1 MLPDGYTVMY
11 KSPQSY
17 EGSVTMTLA
26 STSTVGE
33 YSGSSPTSLM
43 DDESPDPSEGTPGH
57 SSRVLPGLCS
67 MSAMTADPN
76 SMENA
81 AGTINTIKVALLTI
95 CFTARGAHISI
106 WQGGSGEGPRLTNE
120 LNRSRAKY
128 SRMRLRKFRVRAY
141 RCIHDS
147 GEITVGDLAAFVG
160 RNESGKTTILQAL
173 TLLNRDEVVSELDL
187 CDEMTEELKEEMR
200 LAEGE
205 FELGAHE
212 TELLKEK
219 FPGLPEITKIRLYR
233 TNRDPKVQY
242 EFEDIAPG
250 EERDAGLNSWENF
263 AVGILRFLDT
273 IPNHLRIQVDT
284 GFFEGPAPKNQE
296 AFDKKMA
303 EFSNQFHVIAIQEPR
318 VIEEWEKIYANPENQ
333 FSNLLTGESEKLA
346 LQNFVSAELHPRFV
360 YFSDYKKI
368 YGNINLNE
376 YLREE
381 KGERP
386 SSIEYIEEFDKA
398 ETVRN
403 LFYLAELDMNGL
415 DAVKESPSKCIKLLN
430 SASNRLTS
438 KLNPAWKGDPIHV
451 DLRYNPGNI
460 MSVVISDVHRD
471 GTITNTGLLNRRAEG
486 FKWTFSFI
494 VNFAAETQRA
504 ELKEAIL
511 LLDEP
516 ARNLH
521 PTQQMGISD
530 LLSDLAG
537 SNQVLYAT
545 HSPFMIFDYTPG
557 NLLVV
562 ELDKRKHLSRIF
574 YDYWNADD
582 KTLTPIL
589 YGLSRGQVESIVDRE
604 IGTNSRPIII
614 VETMSDSMYL
624 NAFDR
629 FLQDPNISMNPLNVV
644 AAHSKNSVLPL
655 AIFYRNHGYKTFVL
669 LDNSEES
676 KQISAQ
682 LVSNEF
688 SPVQTIFF
696 EREGKK
702 LESIEDYIMLEDYM
716 HAVNQTYEIKL
727 RNEGYSNLTPKDVME
742 KPNPGTINKLRGIWA
757 DHSDD
762 DWGRFERE
770 EITRYICE
778 KITLE
783 QTEFLSDKTKDQ
795 FRSLYRLIAERIRQY
810 QNVVTKPDLGKF
822 QRPRIRDL

>member
-1 MLPDGYTVMY
+1 
-11 KSPQSY
+11 
-17 EGSVTMTLA
+17 
-26 STSTVGE
+26 
-33 YSGSSPTSLM
+33 
-43 DDESPDPSEGTPGH
+43 
-57 SSRVLPGLCS
+57 
-67 MSAMTADPN
+67 
-76 SMENA
+76 
-81 AGTINTIKVALLTI
+81 
-95 CFTARGAHISI
+95 
-106 WQGGSGEGPRLTNE
+106 
-120 LNRSRAKY
+120 
-128 SRMRLRKFRVRAY
+128 MRLRKFRVRAY

-147 GEITVGDLAAFVG
+147 GEITVGDLAAFIG

-173 TLLNRDEVVSELDL
+173 TLLNRGEQVSELDL
-187 CDEMTEELKEEMR
+187 CDEMSDELKEEIR

-205 FELGAHE
+205 FELNQHE
-212 TELLKEK
+212 MEMVKEK
-219 FPGLPEITKIRLYR
+219 FPGLPEMKKIRLFR
-233 TNRDPKVQY
+233 TNQNPKVQY
-242 EFEDIAPG
+242 EFDDIELG
-250 EERDAGLNSWENF
+250 EEENKGLNSWENF
-263 AVGILRFLDT
+263 SKQIIEFLDT

-284 GFFEGPAPKNQE
+284 SFFEGDVPNSQE
-296 AFDKKMA
+296 SFDRGMA
-303 EFSNQFHVIAIQEPR
+303 EFSNQFHVVSMQEPK
-318 VIEEWEKIYANPENQ
+318 VIEEWEKIYENPESQ
-333 FSNLLTGESEKLA
+333 FSNLLSGKSEKTA
-346 LQNFVSAELHPRFV
+346 LQNFIESELHPRFV

-381 KGERP
+381 KGDRAD
-386 SSIEYIEEFDKA
+386 SIEYVEEFDKA

-403 LFYLAELDMNGL
+403 LFYLAELDMNEL
-415 DAVKESPSKCIKLLN
+415 EEVKESPSKCIKLLN
-430 SASNRLTS
+430 AASNRLTS

-460 MSVVISDVHRD
+460 MSVVISDVHKD
-471 GTITNTGLLNRRAEG
+471 GTVTNTGLLNRRAEG

-530 LLSDLAG
+530 LLKNLAG

-604 IGTNSRPIII
+604 IGTNSRPVII

-624 NAFDR
+624 NAFDK
-629 FLQDPNISMNPLNVV
+629 FLQDPNISMNPLNVI
-644 AAHSKNSVLPL
+644 AAYNKNSVLPL
-655 AIFYRNHGYKTFVL
+655 AIFYRNHGYRTFIL
-669 LDNSEES
+669 LDNTEES

-688 SPVQTIFF
+688 SPIQTIFF
-696 EREGKK
+696 ELEGKK
-702 LESIEDYIMLEDYM
+702 IESIEDYIMLEDYL
-716 HAVNQTYEIKL
+716 HPVNQTYEIKL
-727 RNEGYSNLTPKDVME
+727 RQEGFSNLTSEEVLSKDGKGNLE
-742 KPNPGTINKLRGIWA
+742 KLKKIWQE
-757 DHSDD
+757 HSDD
-762 DWGRFERE
+762 DWGQFNNE

-778 KITLE
+778 KIALE
-783 QTEFLSDKTKDQ
+783 ETSFLSDKTKDQ

-810 QNVVTKPDLGKF
+810 QNVNAKSDLDKF
-822 QRPRIRDL
+822 QKAKA

>member
-1 MLPDGYTVMY
+1 
-11 KSPQSY
+11 
-17 EGSVTMTLA
+17 
-26 STSTVGE
+26 
-33 YSGSSPTSLM
+33 
-43 DDESPDPSEGTPGH
+43 
-57 SSRVLPGLCS
+57 
-67 MSAMTADPN
+67 
-76 SMENA
+76 
-81 AGTINTIKVALLTI
+81 
-95 CFTARGAHISI
+95 
-106 WQGGSGEGPRLTNE
+106 
-120 LNRSRAKY
+120 
-128 SRMRLRKFRVRAY
+128 MRLRKFRVRAY

-160 RNESGKTTILQAL
+160 RNESGKTTILEAL
-173 TLLNRDEVVSELDL
+173 ILLNKDEKISDLDL
-187 CDEMTEELKEEMR
+187 CDEMSEELKEEIR

-205 FELGAHE
+205 FELNE
-212 TELLKEK
+212 YEVEILKEK
-219 FPGLPEITKIRLYR
+219 FPNLPHIKKIKLFR
-233 TNRDPKVQY
+233 TNRSPKVQY
-242 EFEDIAPG
+242 EFEDVEISESA
-250 EERDAGLNSWENF
+250 DQGLNSWENF
-263 AVGILRFLDT
+263 TKEIIEFLNT
-273 IPNHLRIQVDT
+273 LPNHIRIQIDT
-284 GFFEGPAPKNQE
+284 KLFDGPVPKKQE
-296 AFDKKMA
+296 IFDSGMA
-303 EFSNQFHVIAIQEPR
+303 EFSNELQVIAIEESQI
-318 VIEEWEKIYANPENQ
+318 IEEWKKIYHNPENK
-333 FSNLLTGESEKLA
+333 FSNLLSGQSQKMA
-346 LQNFVSAELHPRFV
+346 LQNFISSEIHPRFV

-376 YLREE
+376 YLRNEN
-381 KGERP
+381 KQD
-386 SSIEYIEEFDKA
+386 SIEFIEEFDKA

-403 LFYLAELDMNGL
+403 LFYLAELDINEL
-415 DAVKESPSKCIKLLN
+415 DEVKEQPSKCIKLLN
-430 SASNRLTS
+430 TASNRLTK

-460 MSVVISDVHRD
+460 MSVVISDVHKD

-494 VNFAAETQRA
+494 VNFAAETQRS

-530 LLSDLAG
+530 LLKNLAG

-589 YGLSRGQVESIVDRE
+589 YGLCRGQVEAIVDRE
-604 IGTNSRPIII
+604 IGTNSRPVII

-624 NAFDR
+624 NAFDK
-629 FLQDPNISMNPLNVV
+629 FLQDPNISMNPLNVI
-644 AAHSKNSVLPL
+644 AAYNKNSVLPL

-669 LDNSEES
+669 LDNTDES
-676 KQISAQ
+676 KQILAQ
-682 LVSNEF
+682 LESNQF
-688 SPVQTIFF
+688 SAVQIIFF

-702 LESIEDYIMLEDYM
+702 LESIEDYLVIEDYL

-727 RNEGYSNLTPKDVME
+727 RQEGYSNLTPENIDSKDSKGVLD
-742 KPNPGTINKLRGIWA
+742 KLKRIWQE
-757 DHSDD
+757 HNDD
-762 DWGRFERE
+762 DWGEFNNE

-778 KITLE
+778 KIALE
-783 QTEFLSDKTKDQ
+783 ETNFLSDKTKDQ

-810 QNVVTKPDLGKF
+810 QNTLNTSDIEKF
-822 QRPRIRDL
+822 KIKGRS

>member
-1 MLPDGYTVMY
+1 
-11 KSPQSY
+11 
-17 EGSVTMTLA
+17 
-26 STSTVGE
+26 
-33 YSGSSPTSLM
+33 
-43 DDESPDPSEGTPGH
+43 
-57 SSRVLPGLCS
+57 
-67 MSAMTADPN
+67 
-76 SMENA
+76 
-81 AGTINTIKVALLTI
+81 
-95 CFTARGAHISI
+95 
-106 WQGGSGEGPRLTNE
+106 
-120 LNRSRAKY
+120 
-128 SRMRLRKFRVRAY
+128 MRLRKFRVRAY

-173 TLLNRDEVVSELDL
+173 TLLNRDERVSELDL
-187 CDEMTEELKEEMR
+187 CDELSEELKGEIK

-205 FELGAHE
+205 FELNSDE
-212 TELLKEK
+212 IRLLKQS
-219 FPGLPEITKIRLYR
+219 FPGLPEMRKIKLFR
-233 TNRDPKVQY
+233 TNKKPKVQY
-242 EFEDIAPG
+242 EFEDIQIS
-250 EERDAGLNSWENF
+250 EERNKELNSWENF
-263 AVGILRFLDT
+263 ANQILSFLDT
-273 IPNHLRIQVDT
+273 IPNHLRIQIDT
-284 GFFEGPAPKNQE
+284 KLFEGPPPKNQE
-296 AFDKKMA
+296 VFDSGMA
-303 EFSNQFHVIAIQEPR
+303 EFSNQFHVIAVQEPK
-318 VIEEWEKIYANPENQ
+318 VIEEWEKIYESPENQ
-333 FSNLLTGESEKLA
+333 FSKLLSGESEKSA
-346 LQNFVSAELHPRFV
+346 LENFIAAELHPRFV

-381 KGERP
+381 KGEQM
-386 SSIEYIEEFDKA
+386 SSIEFVEEFDKA

-403 LFYLAELDMNGL
+403 LFYLAELDIKAL
-415 DAVKESPSKCIKLLN
+415 DEVKGTPSKCIKILN
-430 SASNRLTS
+430 TASNRLTK

-471 GTITNTGLLNRRAEG
+471 GTVTNTGLLNRRAEG

-521 PTQQMGISD
+521 PTQQRGISD
-530 LLSDLAG
+530 LLKSLAG

-562 ELDKRKHLSRIF
+562 ELDKRKHLSKIF

-589 YGLSRGQVESIVDRE
+589 YGLSRGLVESIVDRE
-604 IGTNSRPIII
+604 VGTNSRPVII
-614 VETMSDSMYL
+614 VETMSDAMYL
-624 NAFDR
+624 NAFDK

-644 AAHSKNSVLPL
+644 AAYNKNSVLPL
-655 AIFYRNHGYKTFVL
+655 AIFYRNHGYKTFIL
-669 LDNSEES
+669 LDNSDES

-688 SPVQTIFF
+688 SPIQTIFF
-696 EREGKK
+696 ERDGKN
-702 LESIEDYIMLEDYM
+702 LESIEDYIVLEDYL
-716 HAVNQTYEIKL
+716 HAVNQTYEIRL
-727 RNEGYSNLTPKDVME
+727 RKEGYSNLTSREVTLKE
-742 KPNPGTINKLRGIWA
+742 KKGVLDNLRKIWE
-757 DHSDD
+757 DHRDN
-762 DWGRFERE
+762 DWGQFDNE

-783 QTEFLSDKTKDQ
+783 ETDFLSDKTKDR

-810 QNVVTKPDLGKF
+810 QNVMTKSDLAKF
-822 QRPRIRDL
+822 QRARV

>member
-1 MLPDGYTVMY
+1 
-11 KSPQSY
+11 
-17 EGSVTMTLA
+17 
-26 STSTVGE
+26 
-33 YSGSSPTSLM
+33 
-43 DDESPDPSEGTPGH
+43 
-57 SSRVLPGLCS
+57 
-67 MSAMTADPN
+67 
-76 SMENA
+76 
-81 AGTINTIKVALLTI
+81 
-95 CFTARGAHISI
+95 
-106 WQGGSGEGPRLTNE
+106 
-120 LNRSRAKY
+120 
-128 SRMRLRKFRVRAY
+128 MRLRKFRVRAY

-147 GEITVGDLAAFVG
+147 GEITVGDLAAFIG

-173 TLLNRDEVVSELDL
+173 TLLNRDERVSELDL
-187 CDEMTEELKEEMR
+187 CDELSEELKGEIK

-205 FELGAHE
+205 FELNSDE
-212 TELLKEK
+212 IRLLKQS
-219 FPGLPEITKIRLYR
+219 FPGLPEMKKIKLFR
-233 TNRDPKVQY
+233 TNKKPKVQY
-242 EFEDIAPG
+242 EFEDIQIS
-250 EERDAGLNSWENF
+250 EERNRELNSWENF
-263 AVGILRFLDT
+263 SNQILSFLDT
-273 IPNHLRIQVDT
+273 IPNHLRIQIDT
-284 GFFEGPAPKNQE
+284 KLFEGPPPKNQE
-296 AFDKKMA
+296 VFDSGMA
-303 EFSNQFHVIAIQEPR
+303 EFSNQFHVIAVQEPK
-318 VIEEWEKIYANPENQ
+318 VIEEWEKIYESPENQ
-333 FSNLLTGESEKLA
+333 FPKLLSGESEKSA
-346 LQNFVSAELHPRFV
+346 LENFIAAELHPRFV

-381 KGERP
+381 KGEQV
-386 SSIEYIEEFDKA
+386 SSIEFVEEFDKA

-403 LFYLAELDMNGL
+403 LFYLAELDIKAL
-415 DAVKESPSKCIKLLN
+415 DDVKGIPSKCIKLLN
-430 SASNRLTS
+430 TASNRLTK

-471 GTITNTGLLNRRAEG
+471 GTVTNTGLLNRRAEG

-521 PTQQMGISD
+521 PTQQRGISD
-530 LLSDLAG
+530 LLKSLAG

-562 ELDKRKHLSRIF
+562 ELDKRKHLSKIF

-589 YGLSRGQVESIVDRE
+589 YGLSRGLVESIVDRE
-604 IGTNSRPIII
+604 IGTNSRPVII
-614 VETMSDSMYL
+614 VETMSDAMYL
-624 NAFDR
+624 NAFDK

-644 AAHSKNSVLPL
+644 AAYNKNSVLPL
-655 AIFYRNHGYKTFVL
+655 AIFYRNHGYKTFIL
-669 LDNSEES
+669 LDNSDES

-688 SPVQTIFF
+688 SPIQTIFF
-696 EREGKK
+696 ERDGKN
-702 LESIEDYIMLEDYM
+702 LESIEDYIVLEDYL
-716 HAVNQTYEIKL
+716 HAVNQTYEIRL
-727 RNEGYSNLTPKDVME
+727 RKEGYSNLTSREVTLKE
-742 KPNPGTINKLRGIWA
+742 KKGVLDNLRKIWE
-757 DHSDD
+757 DHRDY
-762 DWGRFERE
+762 DWGQFDNE

-783 QTEFLSDKTKDQ
+783 ETDFLSDKTKDQ

-810 QNVVTKPDLGKF
+810 QNVMTKSDLAKF
-822 QRPRIRDL
+822 QRVRV

>member
-1 MLPDGYTVMY
+1 
-11 KSPQSY
+11 
-17 EGSVTMTLA
+17 
-26 STSTVGE
+26 
-33 YSGSSPTSLM
+33 
-43 DDESPDPSEGTPGH
+43 
-57 SSRVLPGLCS
+57 
-67 MSAMTADPN
+67 
-76 SMENA
+76 
-81 AGTINTIKVALLTI
+81 
-95 CFTARGAHISI
+95 
-106 WQGGSGEGPRLTNE
+106 
-120 LNRSRAKY
+120 
-128 SRMRLRKFRVRAY
+128 MRLRKFRVRAY

-173 TLLNRDEVVSELDL
+173 TLLNRDERVSELDL
-187 CDEMTEELKEEMR
+187 CDELSEELKGEIR

-205 FELGAHE
+205 FELNSNE
-212 TELLKEK
+212 IRLLKQL
-219 FPGLPEITKIRLYR
+219 FPGLPEMKKIKLFR
-233 TNRDPKVQY
+233 TNKKPKVQY
-242 EFEDIAPG
+242 EFEDIQISEEKNG
-250 EERDAGLNSWENF
+250 ELNSWENF
-263 AVGILRFLDT
+263 SKQILNFLDT
-273 IPNHLRIQVDT
+273 IPNHLRIQIDT
-284 GFFEGPAPKNQE
+284 KLFEGPPPKNQE
-296 AFDKKMA
+296 MFDSGMA
-303 EFSNQFHVIAIQEPR
+303 EFSNQFHVIAVQEPK
-318 VIEEWEKIYANPENQ
+318 VIEEWEKIYESPENQ
-333 FSNLLTGESEKLA
+333 FSKLLSGESEKSA
-346 LQNFVSAELHPRFV
+346 LDNFIAAELHPRFV

-381 KGERP
+381 KGERVG
-386 SSIEYIEEFDKA
+386 SIEFVEEFDKA

-403 LFYLAELDMNGL
+403 LFYLAELDIKAL
-415 DAVKESPSKCIKLLN
+415 DEVKGTPSKCIKILN
-430 SASNRLTS
+430 TASNRLTK

-460 MSVVISDVHRD
+460 MSVVISDIHRD
-471 GTITNTGLLNRRAEG
+471 GTVTNTGLLNRRAEG

-521 PTQQMGISD
+521 PTQQRGISD
-530 LLSDLAG
+530 LLKSLAG

-562 ELDKRKHLSRIF
+562 ELDKRKHLSKIF

-589 YGLSRGQVESIVDRE
+589 YGLSRGLVESIVDRE
-604 IGTNSRPIII
+604 IGTNSRPVII
-614 VETMSDSMYL
+614 VETMSDAMYL
-624 NAFDR
+624 NAFDK

-644 AAHSKNSVLPL
+644 AAYNKNSVLPL
-655 AIFYRNHGYKTFVL
+655 AIFYRNHGYRTFIL

-688 SPVQTIFF
+688 SPIQTIFF
-696 EREGKK
+696 EREGKN
-702 LESIEDYIMLEDYM
+702 LESIEDYIVLEDYL
-716 HAVNQTYEIKL
+716 HAVNQTYEIRL
-727 RNEGYSNLTPKDVME
+727 RKEGYSNLISRDVTLKE
-742 KPNPGTINKLRGIWA
+742 KKGVLDNLKKIWE
-757 DHSDD
+757 DHRDD
-762 DWGRFERE
+762 DWGQFDNE

-783 QTEFLSDKTKDQ
+783 ETDFLSDKTKDQ

-810 QNVVTKPDLGKF
+810 QNVVTKSDLAKF
-822 QRPRIRDL
+822 QRARV